1 MFPIYYRGD
10 ETKFTSN
17 GLGRLTDCISCT
29 VTEERN
35 GIYECEFTYPITGKF
50 YQQLLNGGIIGV
62 IHDDHHD
69 IQPFDIYKHSAP
81 IDGIVTFNASHINYR
96 QGNIILN
103 PFSASTCAEAL
114 DAIRDNSIGGN
125 PFTYWTDKAS
135 SGSFNLENPDN
146 VKAILCGQ
154 QGSILDAFS
163 TGDYEFDVWEVK
175 LYANRGVDTGV
186 TIRYGKNMTNVQM
199 EQDRSGTFTA
209 IAPFYKS
216 EDTLVTLPEGYI
228 YTMDAPPVSYPW
240 QDEKGNYITDENG
253 EIIYFSFLNVTPVA
267 IDFTSDFD
275 TPPTVEELRA
285 RATAYLN
292 NNKPWLPTDNITV
305 DFVQL
310 WQTPEYENVAA
321 LQRVSLCDT
330 VSVYYPEL
338 GVVAQNEKVIKVVY
352 NVLLERYDEM
362 ELGMLKTTL
371 SEAMTGEIEQAVAE
385 SQSFMQSAIQ
395 HATEMIT
402 GGLGG
407 YVVMTMNAS
416 GQPQEILIM
425 DTPDVNTAI
434 NVIRMNRNGIGF
446 STNGYQGPFESA
458 WTIDGRFNADFIS
471 TGTLLANFIKGGTL
485 TLGGLNNSDGVFR
498 LNNAS
503 GDAVVTMNNGGIT
516 TTILNASEYIKVD
529 GDYNSSIKIPF
540 TSNKSQYAL
549 FDKDGFSFVLQNA
562 KLYNGLAVQ
571 SGVGWVGTF
580 TSEGDDSTGARRS
593 LSIYPGSLYASFVP
607 SGSSS
612 ATYSAELRY
621 DGIFIDRSSG
631 NPFFGADAAN
641 GSASV
646 YGSFYVSGTKSRIA
660 ETEDYGERRLY
671 CYETPSPLFGD
682 VGEGEIGEDGL
693 AFIPIDPKFSETITT
708 NNYQVFLQ
716 KYGEGDA
723 FVFERKPG
731 YFIVK
736 GTPGLSFGWEM
747 KAKQKDFD
755 QLRLEKHVD
764 PYTPPK
770 TDFGGLA
777 ITYLEEL
784 KEGRLSA

>member
-103 PFSASTCAEAL
+103 PFTATTCAEAFSL
-114 DAIRDNSIGGN
+114 IPANSIGGN

-209 IAPFYKS
+209 IAPYYKS

-240 QDEKGNYITDENG
+240 QDENGTYITDENG

-275 TPPTVEELRA
+275 APPTIEELRE
-285 RATAYLN
+285 RAAAYLN
-292 NNKPWLPTDNITV
+292 NNKPWLPSDNITV

-362 ELGMLKTTL
+362 ELGMLRTTL
-371 SEAMTGEIEQAVAE
+371 SQAMTGEIEKAVAE
-385 SQSFMQSAIQ
+385 SQSILQSAIQ

-446 STNGYQGPFESA
+446 STNGYQGPFTSA

-485 TLGGLNNSDGVFR
+485 TLGGLNDSDGVFR
-498 LNNAS
+498 LN
-503 GDAVVTMNNGGIT
+503 DANNNTIVQMNNTGIVT
-516 TTILNASEYIKVD
+516 TKIRSTESIYFDADRGSYLQFPFGTGN
-529 GDYNSSIKIPF
+529 DYFRLSVAGMRF
-540 TSNKSQYAL
+540 Y
-549 FDKDGFSFVLQNA
+549 V
-562 KLYNGLAVQ
+562 
-571 SGVGWVGTF
+571 
-580 TSEGDDSTGARRS
+580 DDSTFKTDTINDS
-593 LSIYPGSLYASFVP
+593 FPGTTVRFRAGLLE
-607 SGSSS
+607 
-612 ATYSAELRY
+612 AEAY
-621 DGIFIDRSSG
+621 
-631 NPFFGADAAN
+631 N
-641 GSASV
+641 GSETLRSAFSPGGFRADYSDRTAYIV
-646 YGSFYVSGTKSRIA
+646 PGDLYVQNGSYTLGFGTGGTLTVGGGLNVSGTKSRVA
-660 ETEDYGERRLY
+660 ETEDYGKRLLY

-682 VGEGEIGEDGL
+682 VGDGEVGEDGL
-693 AFIPIDPKFSETITT
+693 AYIMLDPKFSETITT

-716 KYGEGDA
+716 TYGEGDA
-723 FVFERKPG
+723 YVLARKPG

-736 GTPGLSFGWEM
+736 GTPGLAFGWEM

-755 QLRLEKHVD
+755 QLRLEKNVE
-764 PYTPPK
+764 PFSPQK
-770 TDFGGLA
+770 TDYGNMA
-777 ITYLEEL
+777 VEHIVEL
-784 KEGRLSA
+784 KEGRLAS

>member
-17 GLGRLTDCISCT
+17 GLGRLTDCISCV

-50 YQQLLNGGIIGV
+50 YQQLLNGGIVGV

-114 DAIRDNSIGGN
+114 SLIPENSIGGN
-125 PFTYWTDKAS
+125 PFTYCTDKAS

-163 TGDYEFDVWEVK
+163 TGDYEFDVWNVK
-175 LYANRGVDTGV
+175 LYAQRGVDTGV
-186 TIRYGKNMTNVQM
+186 TIRYGKNLTNVEM

-209 IAPFYKS
+209 IAPYYKS

-240 QDEKGNYITDENG
+240 QDENGNYITDEYG

-338 GVVAQNEKVIKVVY
+338 GVVAPNEKVIRVVY

-385 SQSFMQSAIQ
+385 SQSLMQSAIQ
-395 HATEMIT
+395 HATEMIS

-434 NVIRMNRNGIGF
+434 NVIRMNQNGIGF

-471 TGTLLANFIKGGTL
+471 TGNLLANFIKGGTL
-485 TLGGLNNSDGVFR
+485 TLGGLNNEDGVFR

-503 GDAVVTMNNGGIT
+503 GNAVVTMNNQGIS
-516 TTILNASEYIKVD
+516 TTILNASQYIKVD

-540 TSNKSQYAL
+540 TSDKSQYAL
-549 FDKDGFSFVLQNA
+549 FDKTGFSFALQNA
-562 KLYNGLAVQ
+562 KLYNGLGYLGTKEVGIFSVMSEDS
-571 SGVGWVGTF
+571 SGRIDTDIF
-580 TSEGDDSTGARRS
+580 
-593 LSIYPGSLYASFVP
+593 PGRINIAFFP

-612 ATYSAELRY
+612 ATYRAQYRN
-621 DGIFIDRSSG
+621 DG
-631 NPFFGADAAN
+631 FFLDTPSNVQFVGADTQYSTF
-641 GSASV
+641 GITGTFTV
-646 YGSFYVSGTKSRIA
+646 TGTKSRLA
-660 ETEDYGERRLY
+660 KTEDYGERLLY

-682 VGEGEIGEDGL
+682 VGDGVIGEDGL
-693 AFIPIDPKFSETITT
+693 AYIMLDPKFSETITT
-708 NNYQVFLQ
+708 NNYQVFIQ
-716 KYGEGDA
+716 MYGEGNA
-723 FVFERKPG
+723 FVFERRPG

-736 GTPGLSFGWEM
+736 GTPGLAFGWEM

-755 QLRLEKHVD
+755 QLRLEKHEQ
-764 PYTPPK
+764 PFTPPV

-777 ITYLEEL
+777 ITHIEEL